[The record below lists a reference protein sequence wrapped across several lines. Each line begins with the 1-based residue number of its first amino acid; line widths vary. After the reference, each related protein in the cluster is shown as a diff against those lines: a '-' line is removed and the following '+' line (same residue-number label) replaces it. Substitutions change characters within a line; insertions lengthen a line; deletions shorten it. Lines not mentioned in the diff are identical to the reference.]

1 MAKSDIIQDVCL
13 ALNEN
18 DKDKCKSIIN
28 REYPFKYVQPEN
40 RSYTKEKLMK
50 IFIRDGFIDRYSGEK
65 LIFPGT
71 LMVLSKEIPEEFP
84 YHKNWKMSE
93 CHIGWWQLFPTV
105 DHIMPIA
112 RGGTN
117 DYDNLV
123 CTSMLRNSAK
133 TNFTLEELGWC
144 IYPPGDYH
152 DWDGMTNWFIQY
164 VIENGYLMESNY
176 IKKWYIAA
184 KSVLNLMDLG
194 P

>member
-1 MAKSDIIQDVCL
+1 MQ
-13 ALNEN
+13 
-18 DKDKCKSIIN
+18 
-28 REYPFKYVQPEN
+28 
-40 RSYTKEKLMK
+40 
-50 IFIRDGFIDRYSGEK
+50 G
-65 LIFPGT
+65 
-71 LMVLSKEIPEEFP
+71 
-84 YHKNWKMSE
+84 
-93 CHIGWWQLFPTV
+93 
-105 DHIMPIA
+105 
-112 RGGTN
+112 GGTN

-123 CTSMLRNSAK
+123 CTSMLRNSEK